1 MLIRHL
7 RYKGLPD
14 VMKEYILNTVHL
26 GRGAVDIRK
35 LFGGSVWIG
44 ENGGLQTVKKAE
56 RGRRA

>member
-1 MLIRHL
+1 MIRHL

-26 GRGAVDIRK
+26 GRGAVGIRK
-35 LFGGSVWIG
+35 LFWDSVWIG
-44 ENGGLQTVKKAE
+44 ESERLRTLKKAE